1 MTLLNNLLKIFIYY
15 ILVGVNNLMNDLDKE
30 KLNSKLEILYMMLLS
45 PFVILIGLLV
55 ILTMDEDDDIDKIY

>member
-1 MTLLNNLLKIFIYY
+1 
-15 ILVGVNNLMNDLDKE
+15 MNDLDKE